1 MKKNFTL
8 IELLV
13 VIAIIAILAA
23 MLLPA
28 LSKAREKARTAGCIN
43 NLKQIGLA
51 GALYG
56 DDNDN
61 YIVPPRNATN
71 GVNCWNN
78 LLIYLSHTPD
88 RLTSFEWIAENKP
101 KILCC
106 PSDNTIDVLGMTY
119 TLASIYNHSSKG
131 DAYDIRRYNGVERFF
146 NAYSQYTTYSK
157 SLSTAW
163 FVADG
168 DTSLPNFW
176 TNSYNAVSKT
186 GHSSFSQLNYVS
198 LAGNAQTVRYNALG
212 KMPMGTYLVAEDF

>member
-1 MKKNFTL
+1 MVKKRFTL

-51 GALYG
+51 GALYS

-71 GVNCWNN
+71 GVPCWNN

-88 RLTSFEWIAENKP
+88 RLTSFEWINENKP

-106 PSDNTIDVLGMTY
+106 PSD
-119 TLASIYNHSSKG
+119 NHSSKG

-146 NAYSQYTTYSK
+146 NSYSQYTTYSK

-176 TNSYNAVSKT
+176 QSSYNAVSKT

-198 LAGNAQTVRYNALG
+198 LAGNAQTIRYNVLG
-212 KMPMGTYLVAEDF
+212 RMPMGTYLVAEDF